1 MCVCVGVCV
10 CVCAVLKIAV
20 GHRSFSVQKFV
31 GADIPVNSRPSCLSK
46 MADR

>member
-1 MCVCVGVCV
+1 MCVCV

-20 GHRSFSVQKFV
+20 GHRSFSVQIFV
-31 GADIPVNSRPSCLSK
+31 GADIPANGRPSCPNK